1 MNLTVPTSSELLSGA
16 GRTYELTPPP
26 QVQGLRE
33 AEEQLTSPLD
43 LTAYWQA
50 RYPRYQLAPHIELML
65 KELNDL
71 GDGEGLIITM
81 PPRHSK
87 SESVKAWLEWSLGQ
101 SPESEAILAS
111 YAIDLARRHS
121 RSIRNEIAFGQ
132 AFKRHFPGV
141 SLAPD
146 SSAATDWALE
156 QGGRFKAAGVGVGI
170 TGMGARFGVI
180 DDPFKDRKAAESEVI
195 REGVWD
201 WFTTA
206 FLTRLTPD
214 ARVVITHT
222 RWHENDLVG
231 RIRAMLESGEVEE
244 LGGLTWRIL
253 DLPAIA
259 EEAGDVLGR
268 QIGEALWES
277 RYSAKRLR
285 SIEQTIGPYDWAA
298 VYQQRPRPKG
308 GAVFSDQPARYEVPD
323 RQGARIVAF
332 VDTAASKKETADY
345 TALVVVAGK
354 GAGENL
360 SADVLEVR
368 RDRLDLLQLAS
379 LCEDVQTRYGCT
391 IHVEHT
397 AQSLPL
403 IQYLQSRRVRVQGV
417 KPWGDKFTRAQPFAA
432 AWNSQRVRLPVS
444 APWVPEY
451 VKEHASFTGTGKD
464 AHDDQVDA
472 GAGAWHMLAQFQPA
486 APRRGRNLR
495 GGA

>member
-1 MNLTVPTSSELLSGA
+1 M
-16 GRTYELTPPP
+16 
-26 QVQGLRE
+26 QGLLE
-33 AEEQLTSPLD
+33 AESRLTDPVD
-43 LTAYWQA
+43 LLTYWQA
-50 RYPRYQLAPHIELML
+50 RYPRYQLSPHIRLML
-65 KELNDL
+65 DELNSL

-121 RSIRNEIAFGQ
+121 RSIRNEIAGTGSG
-132 AFKRHFPGV
+132 AFNRFYPGV
-141 SLAPD
+141 GLAAD
-146 SSAATDWALE
+146 STAATDWALT

-231 RIRAMLESGEVEE
+231 RIRAMLDEDEVEE
-244 LGGLTWRIL
+244 LGGLRWRIL
-253 DLPAIA
+253 DLPALA
-259 EEAGDVLGR
+259 ESEGDVLGR
-268 QIGEALWES
+268 ELGEALWES
-277 RYSAKRLR
+277 RYSAKRLNNIR
-285 SIEQTIGPYDWAA
+285 RTIGEYDFAA

-308 GAVFSDQPARYEVPD
+308 GAVFSDQPARYDTPE

-332 VDTAASKKETADY
+332 IDTAASKRQTADY
-345 TALVVVAGK
+345 TALTVLAGL
-354 GAGENL
+354 GMGEHL
-360 SADVLEVR
+360 RADVLEVT
-368 RDRLDLLQLAS
+368 RDRLDLLQLAA
-379 LCEDVQTRYGCT
+379 LCEDVQRRYGCV
-391 IHVEHT
+391 IYMEHT
-397 AQSLPL
+397 AQSIPQ
-403 IQYLQSRRVRVQGV
+403 IQYLQSRGIRVQGV
-417 KPWGDKFTRAQPFAA
+417 RPWGDKFTRAQPFAA
-432 AWNSQRVRLPVS
+432 AWNQERVRLPVS
-444 APWVPEY
+444 ARWVPEY
-451 VKEHASFTGTGKD
+451 LKEHASFTGTGKD
-464 AHDDQVDA
+464 PHDDQVDA
-472 GAGAWHMLAQFQPA
+472 SAGAWHMLSQTQPL
-486 APRRGRNLR
+486 APRRGRNLK